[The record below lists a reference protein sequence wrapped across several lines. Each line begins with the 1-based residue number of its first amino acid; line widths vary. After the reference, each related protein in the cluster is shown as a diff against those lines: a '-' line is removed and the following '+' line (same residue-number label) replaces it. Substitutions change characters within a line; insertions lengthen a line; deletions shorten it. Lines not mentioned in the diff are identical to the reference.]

1 MPSDQREGKF
11 MRKAYLIGL
20 SILTF
25 SSSAVFAQ
33 GAAPIQKL
41 EDSLAE
47 AINKGDAAAAANLY
61 MEDAYFMPPD
71 ADPIRGRDAIKAA
84 WEKAIPAGT
93 DLRLTVVDVQY
104 LGNDAAV
111 EIGKFARKL
120 KNPPSKELEGKYVIL
135 WRKVGS
141 DWKMSIDIF
150 SRNKPL

>member
-20 SILTF
+20 SVLTF

-41 EDSLAE
+41 EYSLAE

-71 ADPIRGRDAIKAA
+71 ADPIRRRDAIKAA

-93 DLRLTVVDVQY
+93 DLRLAVVDVPQEPAFQ
-104 LGNDAAV
+104 G
-111 EIGKFARKL
+111 G
-120 KNPPSKELEGKYVIL
+120 
-135 WRKVGS
+135 
-141 DWKMSIDIF
+141 
-150 SRNKPL
+150 